1 MLQWD
6 SLPPLGEWKGKYQRS
21 DKQRRK
27 GACLSGC
34 QSANKSQSSANAFSS
49 PIRLSL
55 FKDTVMCTLK
65 NSRRWKQSPR
75 PLCLTVEEE
84 KGRGENPQLQGFNR
98 LQHWSAPA
106 ASPIYHCA
114 SIIYRFELYA
124 DIQSDVWIS
133 VHGKAW
139 RRVREEHLLAQY
151 SPPCEK
157 TRGGGKR
164 HHCITN

>member
-6 SLPPLGEWKGKYQRS
+6 SLPPFGEWKGKYQRVTN
-21 DKQRRK
+21 RRK

-49 PIRLSL
+49 LTRLTL

-84 KGRGENPQLQGFNR
+84 KGRGEKPQLQGFNR
-98 LQHWSAPA
+98 LQRWSAPA
-106 ASPIYHCA
+106 ASPIYHRA
-114 SIIYRFELYA
+114 SIIYRFALYA
-124 DIQSDVWIS
+124 DIQSDVWIPE
-133 VHGKAW
+133 HGKGW
-139 RRVREEHLLAQY
+139 RRVRDEHLLAQY
-151 SPPCEK
+151 SPPREK
-157 TRGGGKR
+157 RGGEKSHR
-164 HHCITN
+164 CITN